1 MLNTKNDRHT
11 ESELFINRMHSMF
24 KRTNKTLAGS
34 KKDLLAK
41 IKGAIDF
48 YDAGYVVGWA
58 FNEGAPDEKVNV
70 AIALGKNCIGTGV
83 ADQFREDLKEA
94 GIGEGA
100 HGFKI
105 KVTPV
110 PADGVEYELKL

>member
-1 MLNTKNDRHT
+1 
-11 ESELFINRMHSMF
+11 
-24 KRTNKTLAGS
+24 
-34 KKDLLAK
+34 
-41 IKGAIDF
+41 
-48 YDAGYVVGWA
+48 
-58 FNEGAPDEKVNV
+58 
-70 AIALGKNCIGTGV
+70 LGKNCIGTGV

-110 PADGVEYELKL
+110 PADGVEYELKLVDQNTGRAIRAKSFKFKSEDTATISIESVDFGCVNGIISNLIATEAHIPVLL